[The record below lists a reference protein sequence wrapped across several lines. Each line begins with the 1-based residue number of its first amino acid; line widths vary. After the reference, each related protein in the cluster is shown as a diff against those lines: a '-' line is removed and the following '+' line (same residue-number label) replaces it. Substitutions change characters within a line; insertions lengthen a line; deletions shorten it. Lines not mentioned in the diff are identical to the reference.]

1 MIRSSIN
8 FSALLRG
15 ALAGFFIFAAA
26 GAAAE
31 RKASDDESHIDDAR
45 VQHRSYVFEATGE
58 TIPYALFVPSNY
70 DGDTPLPLL
79 VSLHGL
85 GRSYDWLMGYH
96 GFLDLAE
103 EHGYAVVTPLGYIRE
118 GWYGSRPAE
127 DPQDGVYSEQDVMNV
142 IALTRE
148 ELRIDIEKIFL
159 WGHSMGG
166 GGTYHLAAKHPDLF
180 AGLGVA
186 APAPAISAPRDE
198 ILDAIAHLPI
208 FVLQGDQDD
217 LVPVFVTRQWV
228 EAMAQRGMQHV
239 YVEIEGG
246 DHSLLISQD
255 AGNMQK
261 FIEFFNL
268 LR

>member
-1 MIRSSIN
+1 MNRSSN
-8 FSALLRG
+8 SFATALRTALIG
-15 ALAGFFIFAAA
+15 ALMFAAT
-26 GAAAE
+26 AAMAE

-45 VQHRSYVFEATGE
+45 VQHRSYMFEATGE
-58 TIPYALFVPSNY
+58 TIPYALFTPASY
-70 DGDTPLPLL
+70 DGETPLPLL

-103 EHGYAVVTPLGYIRE
+103 QHGYAVVTPLGYIRE

-148 ELRIDIEKIFL
+148 ELSIDSDKIFL

-166 GGTYHLAAKHPDLF
+166 GGTYHLAAKNPTMF

-186 APAPAISAPRDE
+186 APAPAISAPQDE
-198 ILDAIAHLPI
+198 ILDAIDHLPI

-217 LVPVFVTRQWV
+217 LVPVGVTRQWV
-228 EAMAQRGMQHV
+228 AAMAQRGMQHV

-255 AGNMQK
+255 AANMQK